1 MGHPL
6 RIPVWLQWDQRVV
19 YFITFCVADR
29 AKVLDNER
37 AFDAFKSAVSKLRG
51 WSVIAAL
58 VMPDHIHLLAAPDED
73 REAKVGD
80 LIGAL
85 KRWTRQTLNA
95 RWQWQPGSFDRL
107 LRREE
112 STYDKWLYIQE
123 NPVRAGLVS
132 RRRLAV
138 SHRLR
143 RIVGRAHRLPIFC
156 NLATG
161 AVALQSTNGGAI
173 L

>member
-112 STYDKWLYIQE
+112 SMYDKWLYIQE

-132 RRRLAV
+132 RQEDWPYR
-138 SHRLR
+138 
-143 RIVGRAHRLPIFC
+143 VGFDEL
-156 NLATG
+156 
-161 AVALQSTNGGAI
+161 
-173 L
+173 